1 MQVHN
6 TDNIS
11 VDGTVNICVYG
22 PSGIGKTTLATT
34 LNRQETLILNMEKG
48 LLSVA
53 GTGIDYVNIQS
64 TADLAEAYRMLT
76 EDAGWKAKYRNI
88 VLDSISDLSE
98 TILGEEAKKNAD
110 KRAAYG
116 AMASMMLPI
125 IKQFRDLPYNV
136 IFITKLDTVKDEITG
151 GVMFG
156 PMFPGQQLPKQMPYI
171 VDALLA
177 ARPTVMDADGNVQ
190 RYLQTQPDFQ
200 WQAKTRTTEKTRVNN
215 TEPMNLQWII
225 DKLQGYKP
233 ETVWYFHTDN
243 EEYFTATERQGE
255 QLCGQGHDVIRIGS
269 DESKAKHSTWWAKQK
284 ATEAPAEINVQS
296 AEHHEESA
304 NK

>member
-1 MQVHN
+1 MQVNN
-6 TDNIS
+6 TDDIA

-34 LNRQETLILNMEKG
+34 LNKRETLILNMEKG
-48 LLSVA
+48 LLSIA
-53 GTGIDYVNIQS
+53 GTGIDYVNILS

-76 EDAGWKAKYRNI
+76 EDAGWIAKYKNI
-88 VLDSISDLSE
+88 VLDSITDLSE
-98 TILGEEAKKNAD
+98 TILGEERKKNAD
-110 KRAAYG
+110 GRAAYG
-116 AMASMMLPI
+116 SMASMMLPI
-125 IKQFRDLPYNV
+125 IKQFRDLNYNV

-177 ARPTVMDADGNVQ
+177 ARPTMMDNDGNVG

-200 WQAKTRTTEKTRVNN
+200 WQAKTRSTEKTRLNN
-215 TEPMNLQWII
+215 TEPMDLQWVI

-233 ETVWYFHTDN
+233 QRVWYFHVDN
-243 EEYFTATERQGE
+243 EEYFQCTEREAEGHAAT
-255 QLCGQGHDVIRIGS
+255 GHDVVRVGN

-284 ATEAPAEINVQS
+284 AAKSSAVEDARPANE
-296 AEHHEESA
+296 
-304 NK
+304 